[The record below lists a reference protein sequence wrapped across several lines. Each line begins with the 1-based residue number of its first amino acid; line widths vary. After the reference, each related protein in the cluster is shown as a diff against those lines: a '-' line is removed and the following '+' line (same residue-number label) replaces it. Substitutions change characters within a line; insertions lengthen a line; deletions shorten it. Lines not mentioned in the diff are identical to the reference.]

1 METTRSALI
10 QAIYGQESSYGK
22 ADTSQPNY
30 AGARGPMQVTHST
43 FEGMKGKGLI
53 PADWRHDNPE
63 HTTKAGVVLINHL
76 ADKFGDD
83 PRKVAAAYYAGEK
96 AVRADGTIA
105 DFRDR
110 KNPRAPTTLQYVDQ
124 VLGRMGVPGAAP
136 VAAPAPVRGPVRL
149 DAAMP
154 ARNAPA
160 QAPAGPVVGLAPD
173 VAPKVQADP
182 NAAPVAV
189 GTAADAAQRAA
200 QESADTSV
208 MDVARAS
215 FMHNN
220 VLGAIGKLA
229 VAPKFKDEPG
239 FSIDPKLLAGK
250 NSDEQEELM
259 EAGSQQEVDFLLFDQ
274 SDRIEQARIAGLR
287 GTGVGLVGGM
297 LSGLPEGYALG
308 LGAFKAFQV
317 ARIGSTQLALQG
329 RAGAAWASAAAEN
342 IGGNVAATAAGDMLG
357 QHYGM
362 EDYALGVAFGAAVTP
377 LVARGALSEA
387 EGVFA
392 QQAADKIA
400 AEAAAKLV
408 AKRDTALRNLGPDAT
423 PEQIAAEIDRISAAE
438 VQTTLGTK
446 IDRKLIADEADEVGE
461 IVQPT
466 SALSVSDIAGNIGVK
481 PIFVN
486 TPDAGNPV
494 IRAEGIVDKPSIYS
508 FQEADQLEAYWDNLD
523 GRIQLPDGSITT
535 KGGHVKNEWGIDV
548 NEVRSLPVG
557 VHTRPSKGGVVP
569 DANMVRVTEW
579 VQKHF
584 LGDQRIILQ
593 TGDDLSMG
601 TLGDAYYVGKN
612 TMLIRARAGQIG
624 TLVHELGH
632 AILTTQWRNLQRE
645 GVKAGFKEWH
655 ADWVR
660 NYTSG
665 RPSKGNATGALQ
677 TALERGAVS
686 SHYTSS
692 AARPNPDGFFASLF
706 DIMQGVVNRA
716 GTLQKGLGDTEFSGN
731 YIPNFDEFGAEQF
744 LKYVEATAADVL
756 PWKPASIPKDVLDWF
771 RNMWDKFANLFNKA
785 KKEGW
790 LAPDT
795 RAVDFFEAVR
805 KVNKAAATKE
815 ARAAAGVGVDRNYGP
830 KGPDG
835 KSVHDA
841 AMPSQSVAPDQET
854 GWRADPIARKYGLDL
869 LPDASPAQAAEAK
882 AILNLYKRA
891 DDPRAPWNNI
901 DQERIKSIT
910 DNGVFNVAS
919 TSLLMLKSDNPV
931 VRMVAAELLE
941 NPAGA
946 AGRRSTAAIAAYM
959 NQRAYTGNIVNE
971 MQDSY
976 RVWRTQNGGSV
987 MEDAFGGKKWEQFN
1001 LEVAQEIERR
1011 ANPQHAGSAHPAVI
1025 TAANAVEAAFER
1037 MRKAQVERKTIGWG
1051 GLPETS
1057 KGYLPHRMSPEKIR
1071 NMTQA
1076 QRQSLHAALVD
1087 QFVQIEGFDISF
1099 SAQLASQYI
1108 DRVNTRA
1115 AGGFDAPIGVHQVG
1129 AAEIVEDALT
1139 AMGMNRDEVVAMM
1152 KRYMR
1157 GGAGHTKGRLKL
1169 DLLQTDENGFRLL
1182 DLFDTNVMNL
1192 VRSQAQRVAGE
1203 VALAD
1208 FGVMGQPGLKLLR
1221 QAMMQGGDVT
1231 KAQAKELEAFDQV
1244 AAEFLGQP
1252 FGKAGSRW
1260 MDRAIQTTALAR
1272 LGGMG
1277 FTQFAEALNGIWHLG
1292 AARALGTIPAM
1303 VRLRSEV
1310 KALARGEKVQNP
1322 LLGSIERFAG
1332 VDFGT
1337 DSYKIKFPFD
1347 NGSLEYVT
1355 YGKDTV
1361 TMADR
1366 ALRGATHLQG
1376 KLSLWRSIHAAQ
1388 QRGMAEQIVA
1398 KAARYIKEGTDDIAL
1413 ADMGIDAGLVARLR
1427 NDIDEAAKWEGGQLR
1442 EFDITKFRDTQAA
1455 NDFVQAVHRGTSQI
1469 IQGVFIGETGK
1480 WAHDSLL
1487 RVLTQFRTFSI
1498 TSVEK
1503 QWARQRGNYGVAKA
1517 LGMLLG
1523 SMAFAAPI
1531 YVARTYANSVG
1542 REDQEAYLDRQL
1554 SAAQIARAS
1563 LNYVAMSGL
1572 SGDLLDALTA
1582 ISGAGAVTGGRSG
1595 AASQFVGNVIAP
1607 SAGLADDLWRAM
1619 QNTKEGTD
1627 IHELAK
1633 NLPFSKLPVL
1643 QQAINGL
1650 D

>member
-10 QAIYGQESSYGK
+10 QAIYGQESSYGA
-22 ADTSQPNY
+22 ADTSKPNY

-63 HTTKAGVVLINHL
+63 HTTKAGVALINHL
-76 ADKFGDD
+76 ADKYNDD

-96 AVRADGTIA
+96 AVRADGSIA

-110 KNPRAPTTLQYVDQ
+110 KNSKAPTTLQYVDQ
-124 VLGRMGVPGAAP
+124 VLGRMGAPGTAAP
-136 VAAPAPVRGPVRL
+136 VAVAPTRGPVRL
-149 DAAMP
+149 DAPMP
-154 ARNAPA
+154 GKDTPA
-160 QAPAGPVVGLAPD
+160 QAPADPVAGFAPD
-173 VAPKVQADP
+173 VAPKVPADP
-182 NAAPVAV
+182 NAAPAAIGAV
-189 GTAADAAQRAA
+189 ADAAQRAA
-200 QESADTSV
+200 QEAADTGV

-220 VLGAIGKLA
+220 ILGALGKIA
-229 VAPKFKDEPG
+229 VAPKFNDEPG
-239 FSIDPKLLAGK
+239 FSVDPKLLAGK

-274 SDRIEQARIAGLR
+274 ADRIEQARIAGLR
-287 GTGVGLVGGM
+287 GEGIGLVGGIM
-297 LSGLPEGYALG
+297 AGLPEGYLLG
-308 LGAFKAFQV
+308 LGAFKGFQV
-317 ARIGSTQLALQG
+317 ARIGSTQLALEG

-357 QHYGM
+357 QHYGI

-387 EGVFA
+387 EGIFA

-400 AEAAAKLV
+400 AEAAGKIV
-408 AKRDTALRNLGPDAT
+408 ARRDAALKNLGPAAT
-423 PEQIAAEIDRISAAE
+423 PEQIAAEMDRMAAAE
-438 VQTTLGTK
+438 VQTTLGSR
-446 IDRKLIADEADEVGE
+446 IDRKLIVDEADEVGAPLE
-461 IVQPT
+461 APT
-466 SALSVSDIAGNIGVK
+466 AQAKSLDQVASATGMRSV
-481 PIFVN
+481 FVN
-486 TPDAGNPV
+486 ESDQGLPIVREGEHQIEANKRQVNRLIAEEVIPGQYYEAQPGLFEKTFGFGYEDA
-494 IRAEGIVDKPSIYS
+494 KK
-508 FQEADQLEAYWDNLD
+508 F
-523 GRIQLPDGSITT
+523 
-535 KGGHVKNEWGIDV
+535 
-548 NEVRSLPVG
+548 PVG
-557 VHTRPSKGGVVP
+557 VHDIPVGSTMP
-569 DANMVRVTEW
+569 DKEAMNIARW
-579 VQKHF
+579 VHKHF
-584 LGDQRIILQ
+584 MNDVKLFVRDGSGLQ
-593 TGDDLSMG
+593 MG
-601 TLGDAYYVGKN
+601 TNGEASLVGNDMVVISIRPGMKA
-612 TMLIRARAGQIG
+612 TM
-624 TLVHELGH
+624 VHELGH
-632 AILTTQWRNLQRE
+632 AVVMTQWRKIMK
-645 GVKAGFKEWH
+645 GGITDGFRAAH
-655 ADWVR
+655 ADWLKL
-660 NYTSG
+660 YTQALPTKDG
-665 RPSKGNATGALQ
+665 ATGATQ
-677 TALERGAVS
+677 VALKRGAIS
-686 SHYTSS
+686 STYTKDFIG
-692 AARPNPDGFFASLF
+692 RPNPEGFVASMFDIVLGMVSRTGELQKTHGDFKFASGY
-706 DIMQGVVNRA
+706 IPSVE
-716 GTLQKGLGDTEFSGN
+716 EFS
-731 YIPNFDEFGAEQF
+731 AEQF
-744 LKYVEATAADVL
+744 LKYVEAAAAQEIG
-756 PWKPASIPKDVLDWF
+756 WKPSSIPKELMDFFKTVWS
-771 RNMWDKFANLFNKA
+771 KVVNLFNAA
-785 KKEGW
+785 KKNGW
-790 LAPDT
+790 IAPDT
-795 RAVDFFEAVR
+795 RVVDFFESIRAVNR
-805 KVNKAAATKE
+805 ARATKAA
-815 ARAAAGVGVDRNYGP
+815 RADAGVGVDRNFGP
-830 KGPDG
+830 KKEGG
-835 KSVHDA
+835 SSVHSMDA
-841 AMPSQSVAPDQET
+841 PTAASADQLAEA
-854 GWRADPIARKYGLDL
+854 GWRGDPIARKYGIDL
-869 LPDASPAQAAEAK
+869 LPDNTPSQAAEAK

-891 DDPRAPWNNI
+891 DDPAAPWNKV
-901 DQERIKSIT
+901 DPERIKSLT

-971 MQDSY
+971 LQDSY
-976 RVWRTQNGGSV
+976 RVWRSQHGGNV

-1011 ANPQHAGSAHPAVI
+1011 ANPQHSGSAHPAVI
-1025 TAANAVEAAFER
+1025 AAANSVEAAFER

-1051 GLPETS
+1051 GLPTTS

-1076 QRQSLHAALVD
+1076 QRQTLHAALVD
-1087 QFVQIEGFDISF
+1087 QFVQIEGFDVSF

-1115 AGGFDAPIGVHQVG
+1115 AGGFDAPIGIHQVG
-1129 AAEIVEDALT
+1129 AAEVVEDALT
-1139 AMGMNRDEVVAMM
+1139 AMGMQREEVLAMM

-1221 QAMMQGGDVT
+1221 QAMTHGGDAT

-1252 FGKAGSRW
+1252 FGAAGSKW
-1260 MDRAIQTTALAR
+1260 MDRAIQVTALSR

-1292 AARALGTIPAM
+1292 AARALGTIPSM
-1303 VRLRSEV
+1303 IRLRGEI
-1310 KALARGEKVQNP
+1310 KALARGEKVSNP

-1347 NGSLEYVT
+1347 NGSLEYMT

-1413 ADMGIDAGLVARLR
+1413 ADMGIDASLVARLR
-1427 NDIDEAAKWEGGQLR
+1427 NDIDEAAIWENGQLR
-1442 EFDITKFRDTQAA
+1442 EFDITKFRDPQAA
-1455 NDFVQAVHRGTSQI
+1455 NEFVQAVHRGTSQI

-1498 TSVEK
+1498 TSIEK
-1503 QWARQRGNYGVAKA
+1503 QWARQRGNYGAAKA

-1531 YVARTYANSVG
+1531 YMARTYANSIG
-1542 REDQEAYLDRQL
+1542 REDQAEYLERQL
-1554 SAAQIARAS
+1554 TAAQIARAS

-1582 ISGAGAVTGGRSG
+1582 ISGTGAATGGRSG